1 MNANLAER
9 SSDGRIADNPTDE
22 LRQFEVE
29 PPVTE
34 VGDTSEP
41 NSAQENRGVLDG
53 LKVIGLA

>member
-9 SSDGRIADNPTDE
+9 SSDGLIADNPTDE
-22 LRQFEVE
+22 LCQVEVE

-34 VGDTSEP
+34 VREP
-41 NSAQENRGVLDG
+41 AEPSNARESRGVLDG